1 MAEKPSNGL
10 RVFGGTA
17 SQELTQ
23 RVCQH
28 LGIEPGRC
36 EARIYGEGNTLVRVL
51 ENVRGKDVFII
62 QTLSWPVNDNF
73 VELLFW
79 IDAFKRASAAQ
90 VTAVVPFFSYAKGDK
105 KDEPRVSIRARAC
118 ADCLEAVGVDR
129 VLTMDLHA
137 AQIQGF
143 FHVPVDHLLAM
154 PLFVEHFKPM
164 IKDPQDWVVVAP
176 DAGFAK
182 HARGY
187 AQALGTSLAI
197 VDKSRSEVDERASAM
212 DVIGEVK
219 GKRVLICDDVIFA
232 GSTVVVAC
240 DLLMKKGAVEAHA
253 VVSHGVLSEGAAELI
268 GNSGLTEVVITDT
281 IEYRFAEL
289 PDKVKVISSAKLF
302 ARAIRN
308 IYERT
313 SISQLFHS

>member
-1 MAEKPSNGL
+1 MTRTIDQRL
-10 RVFGGTA
+10 RVFAGTA
-17 SQELTQ
+17 SRKLTRQ
-23 RVCQH
+23 ICEH
-28 LGIEPGRC
+28 LGIQPGRC
-36 EARIYGEGNTLVRVL
+36 EARIYPEGNTLVRIL
-51 ENVRGKDVFII
+51 ENVRGKEVFIV

-143 FHVPVDHLLAM
+143 FHVPVDHLYAL
-154 PLFVEHFKPM
+154 PLFVECFKSRLT
-164 IKDPQDWVVVAP
+164 DPQQWVVVAP

-182 HARGY
+182 HARNY
-187 AQALGTSLAI
+187 ARALGTALAI
-197 VDKSRSEVDERASAM
+197 VDKSRGGSDERASALDLIG
-212 DVIGEVK
+212 DVRNK
-219 GKRVLICDDVIFA
+219 QALIVDDVVFA
-232 GSTVVVAC
+232 GTTLVSAC
-240 DLLMKKGAVEAHA
+240 NRLRQSGATRVYAA
-253 VVSHGVLSEGAAELI
+253 VSHGVLSQGAAERIASSQLAEI
-268 GNSGLTEVVITDT
+268 VITDT
-281 IEYRFAEL
+281 IEYRFEPL
-289 PDKVKVISSAKLF
+289 PEKVKVVSAARLF

-308 IYERT
+308 IFERT
-313 SISQLFHS
+313 SVSQLFQP